1 MFDYVFAGGILAVA
15 ALYLLRHY
23 LPGRKQAGCA
33 KCSAARP
40 VKQ

>member
-1 MFDYVFAGGILAVA
+1 MLDYLLAGGILAVA

-33 KCSAARP
+33 KCSAAGPLRS
-40 VKQ
+40 